1 MSLVVNDVLE
11 KITDSF
17 FSGEKFKIVA
27 LKNINGNV
35 HATIVNIKDDSSK
48 ITIALSVVFFTLC
61 AFSAPTLFWGG
72 GRNETIIKF
81 VDGLTRQQT

>member
-1 MSLVVNDVLE
+1 MSLVVNDILE

-35 HATIVNIKDDSSK
+35 HATIVNINDDSSK
-48 ITIALSVVFFTLC
+48 ITIALSVLEDQKRFKVVNT
-61 AFSAPTLFWGG
+61 
-72 GRNETIIKF
+72 
-81 VDGLTRQQT
+81 

>member
-27 LKNINGNV
+27 LKNINGKV
-35 HATIVNIKDDSSK
+35 HASIVNINDENSE
-48 ITIALSVVFFTLC
+48 ITIALSVLEDQ
-61 AFSAPTLFWGG
+61 
-72 GRNETIIKF
+72 GRFRVVKK
-81 VDGLTRQQT
+81 

>member
-27 LKNINGNV
+27 LKNINGKV
-35 HATIVNIKDDSSK
+35 HASIVNINEENSE
-48 ITIALSVVFFTLC
+48 ITIALSVLEDQ
-61 AFSAPTLFWGG
+61 
-72 GRNETIIKF
+72 GRFRVVKK
-81 VDGLTRQQT
+81 